1 MILIAKGTAPK
12 GFATRAAAAGANL
25 ERQYQ
30 ADRAAY
36 DTGKKSLK
44 ANSAVYGSKAVK
56 DNLKAS
62 HAHKCAYCEEHLPP
76 KIAHGH
82 VEHYRP
88 VAYSQQVRG
97 GTKFSPGYYWLA
109 YDWTNFLLSC
119 HFCNS
124 RKKKNLFPLDN
135 PAARV
140 RAKGSI
146 AGEMPSLIKPDLED
160 PAPHIDW
167 RKDVPI
173 GVSPRGIDTIKV
185 LGLDQPAHEERL
197 KRYREAEALR
207 EIVSDLHAS
216 PDPRGIALAVRSRA
230 KLNGWA
236 QPGESFSAMI
246 AAFLRDNPLP

>member
-1 MILIAKGTAPK
+1 MILVAKGAAPK

-36 DTGKKSLK
+36 DAGKKSLK
-44 ANSAVYGSKAVK
+44 PNSAVYGSKAVK

-88 VAYSQQVRG
+88 VAYSQQLRG
-97 GTKFSPGYYWLA
+97 GAKFSPGYYWLA
-109 YDWTNFLLSC
+109 YDWENFLLSC

-124 RKKKNLFPLDN
+124 RKKKNLFPLQN

-140 RAKGSI
+140 RTRGSV
-146 AGEMPSLIKPDLED
+146 AAELPVLIKPDIEN
-160 PAPHIDW
+160 PAPHIGW

-173 GVSPRGIDTIKV
+173 GVSAKGIETINV

-197 KRYREAEALR
+197 KRYREAELLH

-216 PDPRGIALAVRSRA
+216 PDPKGLSLAARSRA
-230 KLNGWA
+230 KLNIWA
-236 QPGESFSAMI
+236 LPRQPFSAMI
-246 AAFLRDNPLP
+246 AAYLRDNPLP